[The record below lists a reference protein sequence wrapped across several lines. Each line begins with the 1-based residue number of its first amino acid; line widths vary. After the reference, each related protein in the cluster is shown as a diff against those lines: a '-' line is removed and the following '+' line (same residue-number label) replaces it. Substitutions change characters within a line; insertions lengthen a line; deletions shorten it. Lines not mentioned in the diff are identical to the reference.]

1 MNNTQ
6 EYLRTELRALEDQ
19 IAALREQIRQEDG
32 LAMDRSQKQLK
43 ALLLQQKEMEEKLQ
57 ALKQSSQKRRGSGN
71 RLVGQD
77 QQAHGQLAKD
87 PSTQEEEIS

>member
-57 ALKQSSQKRRGSGN
+57 ALEQSSQK
-71 RLVGQD
+71 
-77 QQAHGQLAKD
+77 A
-87 PSTQEEEIS
+87 PW